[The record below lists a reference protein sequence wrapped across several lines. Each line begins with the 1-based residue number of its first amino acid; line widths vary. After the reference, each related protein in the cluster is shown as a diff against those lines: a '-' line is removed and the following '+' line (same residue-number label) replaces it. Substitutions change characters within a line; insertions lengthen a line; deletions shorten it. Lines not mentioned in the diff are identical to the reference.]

1 METAHFEPDRCRP
14 ETGFQQQTCALRA
27 QTCGWLRALP
37 WLLRPPVGLSSTLT
51 GLSKSRRFHFSS
63 WMAWDKSMIKFSTRR
78 WEVVSERGILAL
90 KKTQT
95 SGHGYLRMWCC
106 NCLVIMRR
114 TNEDVGGWNDPGSRT
129 LLLNHWINQFWNW
142 SSSGLWR
149 YSKIS
154 CLRV

>member
-63 WMAWDKSMIKFSTRR
+63 WMAWDESMIKFSTRR

-90 KKTQT
+90 KKRHKLLDMGIWGCDAVTVLWLWEEPMRT
-95 SGHGYLRMWCC
+95 WEDGMTLGPGPCC
-106 NCLVIMRR
+106 
-114 TNEDVGGWNDPGSRT
+114 
-129 LLLNHWINQFWNW
+129 WITELI
-142 SSSGLWR
+142 SSGTDLPLDFGDVV
-149 YSKIS
+149 K
-154 CLRV
+154 